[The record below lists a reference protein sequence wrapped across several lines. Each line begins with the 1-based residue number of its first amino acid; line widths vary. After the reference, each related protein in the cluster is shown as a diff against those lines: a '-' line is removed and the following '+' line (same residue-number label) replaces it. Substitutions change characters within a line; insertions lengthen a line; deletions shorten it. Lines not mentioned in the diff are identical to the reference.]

1 MKTTETLL
9 AMRNDKIVTEILTQA
24 DSFPFTP
31 TVDTKGIGIVNDGA
45 DTVTVVV
52 NDGTND
58 ITINCTVNSRNYSG
72 YFETVASINVTAG
85 TTYQIEL
92 RRE

>member
-1 MKTTETLL
+1 MSLL
-9 AMRNDKIVTEILTQA
+9 QQKRPVFNVLTQA
-24 DSFPFTP
+24 DSYPYTP
-31 TVDTKGIGIVNDGA
+31 TEQMTGLSVANDGA

-58 ITINCTVNSRNYSG
+58 ITINVTTSNPNYDAN
-72 YFETVASINVTAG
+72 FKAIRSINVTAG

-92 RRE
+92 RGLT